1 MGTDGQIDY
10 SRYTRAQ
17 LEDAVSRIDRNLY
30 PLNYQRLLAEL
41 ERRRAAEAEAAA
53 AAAAAD
59 PRPPGVR
66 YRPQFQARPEE
77 YFRIWIVNLALTI
90 LTLGIYSAWAK
101 VRKLRYFYSSTTL
114 AGSAFGYHADPVRI
128 LKGRL
133 IAAVL
138 AAAYFGATRI
148 SPIATLIAVVVIALA
163 MPWLLVKSR
172 MFTMRVTSWRGLR
185 FDFAPDYAGAYRT
198 LLGWGL
204 VGIISLGFMMPR
216 FVCERYRFIVTRGRY
231 GSTAFGCNP
240 RSGRF
245 FKTMWV
251 SIGLGAVMGIAL
263 VILTTLVG
271 GWAHAYASAAIMRP
285 LTLGTTAVLYAVMV
299 SVIHAYTHSRNL
311 NEVFDKTSLG
321 ANLFVSSLSATD
333 LAGIYISNLFL
344 IIVTCG
350 LYTPWAE
357 IRLARYRLESLELE
371 AHGSLD
377 EFVAAT
383 AASVPA
389 AAGEE
394 IGSFFDL
401 DFGF

>member
-17 LEDAVSRIDRNLY
+17 LEDALSRIDRLLY
-30 PLNYQRLLAEL
+30 PLNYQHLVAQL
-41 ERRRAAEAEAAA
+41 ERCRAAEAAA
-53 AAAAAD
+53 AAAATKAQS
-59 PRPPGVR
+59 PGVR
-66 YRPQFQARPEE
+66 HRPQFNARPEE

-114 AGSAFGYHADPVRI
+114 AGSAFGYHADPLRI

-133 IAAVL
+133 IAAAI
-138 AAAYFGATRI
+138 AAVYFGA
-148 SPIATLIAVVVIALA
+148 SQVSVIATLIAAAVIGLA
-163 MPWLLVKSR
+163 VPWLLVKSR

-204 VGIISLGFMMPR
+204 VGIISFGFMMPR
-216 FVCERYRFIVTRGRY
+216 FLCERYRFIVTRGRY
-231 GSTAFGCNP
+231 GGTAFDCNP
-240 RSGRF
+240 SSGRF
-245 FKTMWV
+245 YKTMWAGF
-251 SIGLGAVMGIAL
+251 GLSAVMGIAVVL
-263 VILTTLVG
+263 ALSLVG
-271 GWAHAYASAAIMRP
+271 GMAQGVGASPAITRA
-285 LTLGTTAVLYAVMV
+285 LTLGTTAVLYAIMA
-299 SVIHAYTHSRNL
+299 SVIHAYTQARNL
-311 NEVFDKTSLG
+311 NEVFSKTSLG
-321 ANLFVSSLSATD
+321 AHRFVSSMSAAD

-344 IIVTCG
+344 IVCTGG
-350 LYTPWAE
+350 LYTPWAQ
-357 IRLARYRLESLELE
+357 IRLARYRLQSIELE

-383 AASVPA
+383 AAPVPA

>member
-17 LEDAVSRIDRNLY
+17 LEDALSRIDRNLY
-30 PLNYQRLLAEL
+30 PLNYEHLVGEL
-41 ERRRAAEAEAAA
+41 ERRRTDEAATAAIA
-53 AAAAAD
+53 AAH
-59 PRPPGVR
+59 PGRPAVR
-66 YRPQFQARPEE
+66 YRPQFNARPGE

-101 VRKLRYFYSSTTL
+101 VRKLRYFYSCTTL

-128 LKGRL
+128 LKGRI

-138 AAAYFGATRI
+138 AAAYFGATQI
-148 SPIATLIAVVVIALA
+148 SPIATLTALGIIAVA

-185 FDFAPDYAGAYRT
+185 FDFAPDYAGAYRV
-198 LLGWGL
+198 LLGWGF
-204 VGIISLGFMMPR
+204 VGIISLGFLMPR
-216 FVCERYRFIVTRGRY
+216 FICERYRFIVTRGRY
-231 GSTAFGCNP
+231 GSTAFDCNP

-245 FKTMWV
+245 YKTMWV
-251 SIGLGAVMGIAL
+251 SFGLGAVTGIAL
-263 VILTTLVG
+263 VIVTSLVG
-271 GWAHAYASAAIMRP
+271 GTAHAANASPATMRA
-285 LTLGTTAVLYAVMV
+285 LTVGTTAVVYAVML

-311 NEVFDKTSLG
+311 NEVFDKTSL
-321 ANLFVSSLSATD
+321 AAHRFVSSLSATD
-333 LAGIYISNLFL
+333 LAGIYLTNLLL
-344 IIVTCG
+344 IVATCG
-350 LYTPWAE
+350 LYTPWAQ
-357 IRLARYRLESLELE
+357 IRLARYRLQSVELE
-371 AHGSLD
+371 AHGPLD